1 MTSESPAEK
10 LAILIWQAGPED
22 PERCAAPFVFA
33 AVAAAMDCE
42 VEIHFSGPSVR
53 LLLPGTADGLF
64 PGRERTKT
72 LYQFMQDAAQQGVRF
87 VGCSMAEHEHLA
99 GRPERI
105 PEYSRVVGAAAFL
118 QRTLDPAWRS
128 LVF

>member
-1 MTSESPAEK
+1 MNTARPAEK
-10 LAILIWQAGPED
+10 LAILIWSADVAD

-53 LLLPGTADGLF
+53 LLLPGVAANAF
-64 PGRERTKT
+64 PGKDRAKT
-72 LYQFMQDAAQQGVRF
+72 LYGFMQDAAQHGARF

-99 GRPERI
+99 GHSERI
-105 PEYSRVVGAAAFL
+105 PEYSRVVGAAAFI